1 MCNERLILKYMNMK
15 RFLISCTVCCGFA
28 TASPAQGLTDMT
40 HSREA
45 VMHNLPLGATHWT
58 GGFWGDRFNVLS
70 TTGIWSMW
78 DTWNTPYETID
89 ALGLHGSHGFANFQ
103 VAAGTV
109 KGKHHGPPFHDGDMY
124 KWLEA
129 CAAAYAVTKDPK
141 LDQLMDQFIEQVALA
156 QRADGYI
163 HTPVNIEER
172 NSLPP
177 TSLPPTPSCRGG
189 ESTAQKASPT
199 GGGLEGAGGSA
210 GAGSAASENAAGIEI
225 GKDQKHAFASRLNF
239 ETYNLGHLM
248 TAGIIHKRATGKT
261 TLFDCGRK
269 AADFLY
275 NFLTNDAAELSRNAI
290 CPSHYMGATEM
301 YRETGDKKYLTLA
314 EGLISIRD
322 SVKNGEDHN
331 QDRIPFRQQYE
342 AMGHAVRAN
351 YLYAGVADLY
361 AETGEAQLKKN
372 LEAIWDDIVNHKIY
386 IMGGCGAL
394 YDGVSPDG
402 TTYNQ
407 PSIQQI
413 HQAYGRQ
420 FQLPQEYAHN
430 EICAQIGMLLY
441 SWRMFQTDM
450 HPKYIDN
457 IENELYNGILS
468 GVSLDGKDYFYTE
481 ALRRT
486 KEYPYVLRWPK
497 HRQRYITCFCCPPNT
512 LRTLLE
518 AQEYAYSIKGDTLW
532 VNLYGQNTLKTD
544 DLEVEQQT
552 DYPWDGH
559 ITLTI
564 KKAKHLA
571 SIRMHIPGWSIGM
584 ELRLNGKPI
593 AAEALREPRKWKKG
607 DRIELILPMRPRLIE
622 ANPLVE
628 EAKNHIAIM
637 RGPIVYCLEGQDI
650 SAATGGS
657 SSAAATASPRINDI
671 AIPADVRFTE
681 TKVTICGHEMV
692 ALEADV
698 PIVNEDFWRNDELYR
713 ELRPV
718 TNRKA
723 HIRLIPYYAWDNR
736 GIQDMSLWLPLKR

>member
-1 MCNERLILKYMNMK
+1 MKRLLIL
-15 RFLISCTVCCGFA
+15 FFVGCVCSA
-28 TASPAQGLTDMT
+28 SSTTASAQGLTDM
-40 HSREA
+40 SRSRQA
-45 VMHNLPLGATHWT
+45 KMQNLPMGATRWT
-58 GGFWGDRFNVLS
+58 GGFWGDRFSVLS

-78 DTWNTPYETID
+78 DTWNTPYETMD
-89 ALGLHGSHGFANFQ
+89 ELGLHGSHGFANFQ

-129 CAAAYAVTKDPK
+129 CAAVYAVTKDAK
-141 LDQLMDQFIEQVALA
+141 IDSLMDRFIEQVALA
-156 QRADGYI
+156 QREDGYI
-163 HTPVNIEER
+163 HTPVVISER
-172 NSLPP
+172 N
-177 TSLPPTPSCRGG
+177 
-189 ESTAQKASPT
+189 
-199 GGGLEGAGGSA
+199 AGIDSHA
-210 GAGSAASENAAGIEI
+210 LTENAAGIEI

-261 TLFDCGRK
+261 TLFECGKK

-290 CPSHYMGATEM
+290 CPSHYMGAAEM
-301 YRETGDKKYLTLA
+301 YRETGDEKYLTLA
-314 EGLISIRD
+314 KGLIAIRD
-322 SVKNGEDHN
+322 SVTNGEDHN
-331 QDRIPFRQQYE
+331 QDRHKFRDQYE

-420 FQLPQEYAHN
+420 FQLPQEAAHN
-430 EICAQIGMLLY
+430 EICAQIGMMLY
-441 SWRMFQTDM
+441 SWRMFQTTVD
-450 HPKYIDN
+450 PKYVDN

-468 GVSLDGKDYFYTE
+468 GISLDGKDFFYTE

-486 KEYPYVLRWPK
+486 KEFPYTMRWPK

-512 LRTLLE
+512 LRTLCE

-532 VNLYGQNTLKTD
+532 VNLYGQNTLKTK
-544 DLEVEQQT
+544 DLEIEQVT
-552 DYPWDGH
+552 NYPWDGH
-559 ITLTI
+559 IKLII
-564 KKAKHLA
+564 KKAKTLR
-571 SIRMHIPGWSIGM
+571 SIRMHIPGWSTGM
-584 ELRLNGKPI
+584 TLRLNGRDI
-593 AAEALREPRKWKKG
+593 LAEDLRQPRKWKKG
-607 DRIELILPMRPRLIE
+607 DIIELDLPMRPRLME

-628 EAKNHIAIM
+628 EAKNEIAVM

-650 SAATGGS
+650 QGGY
-657 SSAAATASPRINDI
+657 RINDI
-671 AIPADVRFTE
+671 AIPTDVQFKE
-681 TKVTICGHEMV
+681 TKITMNGHEMIV
-692 ALEADV
+692 LEAEV
-698 PIVNEDFWRNDELYR
+698 PVVNQDFWRNDELYR
-713 ELRPV
+713 ELRPAKNLK
-718 TNRKA
+718 TK
-723 HIRLIPYYAWDNR
+723 IRLIPYYAWDNR
-736 GIQDMSLWLPLKR
+736 GIQDMSLWLPLAR

>member
-1 MCNERLILKYMNMK
+1 M
-15 RFLISCTVCCGFA
+15 
-28 TASPAQGLTDMT
+28 
-40 HSREA
+40 SRSSQA
-45 VMHNLPLGATHWT
+45 KMHNLPMGAVHWT
-58 GGFWGDRFNVLS
+58 GGFWGDVFD
-70 TTGIWSMW
+70 TMHGTGVWEMW
-78 DTWNTPYETID
+78 NTWNTPWETLD
-89 ALGLHGSHGFANFQ
+89 ADGKHGSHGFRNFE

-129 CAAAYAVTKDPK
+129 CAAVYAVTKDGE
-141 LDQLMDQFIEQVALA
+141 LDALMDRFIEQVALA

-163 HTPVNIEER
+163 HTPVVISER
-172 NSLPP
+172 N
-177 TSLPPTPSCRGG
+177 
-189 ESTAQKASPT
+189 
-199 GGGLEGAGGSA
+199 AGIDSHA
-210 GAGSAASENAAGIEI
+210 NTENAAGITI
-225 GKDQKHAFASRLNF
+225 GKDQAHAFASRLNF

-248 TAGIIHKRATGKT
+248 TAGIVHKRATGKT
-261 TLFDCGRK
+261 TLFECGKK

-290 CPSHYMGATEM
+290 CPSHYMGAAEM
-301 YRETGDKKYLTLA
+301 YRETGDPKYLELA
-314 EGLISIRD
+314 KGLIAIRD
-322 SVKNGEDHN
+322 SVTNGEDHN
-331 QDRIPFRQQYE
+331 QDRHKFRDQYE

-361 AETGEAQLKKN
+361 AETGEAQLLKN
-372 LEAIWDDIVNHKIY
+372 LTAIWDDIVNHKIY

-402 TTYNQ
+402 TTYDQ

-420 FQLPQEYAHN
+420 FQLPQEAAHN
-430 EICAQIGMLLY
+430 EICAQIGMMLF
-441 SWRMFQTDM
+441 SWRLFQTTVN
-450 HPKYIDN
+450 PKYIDN

-468 GVSLDGKDYFYTE
+468 GVSLDGKDFFYTE

-486 KEYPYVLRWPK
+486 KEFPYVMRWPK
-497 HRQRYITCFCCPPNT
+497 HRQRYISCFCCPPNT
-512 LRTLLE
+512 LRTLCQ

-571 SIRMHIPGWSIGM
+571 SIRMHIPGWSTGM

-593 AAEALREPRKWKKG
+593 AAKALREPRKWKKG

-628 EAKNHIAIM
+628 ETKNHIAIM

-650 SAATGGS
+650 SAATVGS
-657 SSAAATASPRINDI
+657 GSAAATASPAPRINDI

>member
-1 MCNERLILKYMNMK
+1 M
-15 RFLISCTVCCGFA
+15 
-28 TASPAQGLTDMT
+28 
-40 HSREA
+40 SRTKQA
-45 VMHNLPLGATHWT
+45 VMQNTPMGAVRWT
-58 GGFWGDRFNVLS
+58 GGFWGDRFQILS

-129 CAAAYAVTKDPK
+129 CAAVYAVTKDPK
-141 LDQLMDQFIEQVALA
+141 IDALMDKFIEQVALA

-163 HTPVNIEER
+163 HTPVVISER
-172 NSLPP
+172 N
-177 TSLPPTPSCRGG
+177 
-189 ESTAQKASPT
+189 
-199 GGGLEGAGGSA
+199 
-210 GAGSAASENAAGIEI
+210 AGIDSHAGDNTVI
-225 GKDQKHAFASRLNF
+225 GIAIGADQKKAFASRLNF

-261 TLFDCGRK
+261 TLFDCGKK

-290 CPSHYMGATEM
+290 CPSHYMGAAEM
-301 YRETGDKKYLTLA
+301 YRETGEAKYLELA
-314 EGLISIRD
+314 KGLIAIRD
-322 SVKNGEDHN
+322 SVTNGEDHN
-331 QDRIPFRQQYE
+331 QDRHKFRDQYE

-361 AETGEAQLKKN
+361 AETGEAQLMKN
-372 LEAIWDDIVNHKIY
+372 LSAIWDDIVNHKIY

-402 TTYNQ
+402 TTYDQ

-420 FQLPQEYAHN
+420 FQLPQEAAHN
-430 EICAQIGMLLY
+430 EICAQIGMLLF
-441 SWRMFQTDM
+441 SWRMYQTTADGR
-450 HPKYIDN
+450 YLDN

-468 GVSLDGKDYFYTE
+468 GISLDGRDFFYTE

-486 KEYPYVLRWPK
+486 KEFPYVMRWPK

-512 LRTLLE
+512 LRTLCE
-518 AQEYAYSIKGDTLW
+518 AQEYAYSISKDTLY
-532 VNLYGQNTLKTD
+532 VNLYGQNSLVTKNFV
-544 DLEVEQQT
+544 LEQTT
-552 DYPWDGH
+552 DYPWDGN
-559 ITLTI
+559 ISIEI
-564 KKAKHLA
+564 KKIKRL
-571 SIRMHIPGWSIGM
+571 STIVLHIPSWADSYT
-584 ELRLNGKPI
+584 LRVNGEQVSSPVI
-593 AAEALREPRKWKKG
+593 TRKWKKG
-607 DRIELILPMRPRLIE
+607 DRIELDMPMKPRLIE

-628 EAKNHIAIM
+628 EAKNQIAVM

-650 SAATGGS
+650 QGDY
-657 SSAAATASPRINDI
+657 RINDI
-671 AIPADVRFTE
+671 AIPADVKFAE
-681 TKVTICGHEMV
+681 TQLTIEGHKMV
-692 ALEADV
+692 ALEAEV
-698 PIVNEDFWRNDELYR
+698 PVVSKDFWRNNELYR

-718 TNRKA
+718 KIATPHSDQRSENQTTK
-723 HIRLIPYYAWDNR
+723 IRLIPYYAWDNR
-736 GIQDMSLWLPLKR
+736 GIQDMSLWLPLRR

>member
-1 MCNERLILKYMNMK
+1 MK
-15 RFLISCTVCCGFA
+15 RYLLICFVCCCVTA
-28 TASPAQGLTDMT
+28 TLPAQGLTDM
-40 HSREA
+40 SRSQQA
-45 VMHNLPLGATHWT
+45 QMHNLPMGAVHWT
-58 GGFWGDRFNVLS
+58 GGFWGDVFD
-70 TTGIWSMW
+70 TMHGTGVWEMW
-78 DTWNTPYETID
+78 NTWNTPWETLD
-89 ALGLHGSHGFANFQ
+89 SDGKHGSHGFRNFE

-129 CAAAYAVTKDPK
+129 CAAVYAVTKDAE
-141 LDQLMDQFIEQVALA
+141 LDVLMDRFIEQVALA

-163 HTPVNIEER
+163 HTPVVISER
-172 NSLPP
+172 NQGIDSH
-177 TSLPPTPSCRGG
+177 
-189 ESTAQKASPT
+189 
-199 GGGLEGAGGSA
+199 AGT
-210 GAGSAASENAAGIEI
+210 ENAAGITI
-225 GKDQKHAFASRLNF
+225 GKDQAHAFASRLNF

-248 TAGIIHKRATGKT
+248 TAGIVHKRATGKT
-261 TLFDCGRK
+261 NLFDCGRK

-290 CPSHYMGATEM
+290 CPSHYMGAAEM
-301 YRETGDKKYLTLA
+301 YRETGDPKYLELA
-314 EGLISIRD
+314 KGLIAIRD
-322 SVKNGEDHN
+322 SVTNGEDHN
-331 QDRIPFRQQYE
+331 QDRHKFRDQYE

-361 AETGEAQLKKN
+361 AETGEAQLLKN
-372 LEAIWDDIVNHKIY
+372 LTAIWDDIVNHKIY

-402 TTYNQ
+402 TTYDQ

-420 FQLPQEYAHN
+420 FQLPQEAAHN
-430 EICAQIGMLLY
+430 EICAQIGMMLF
-441 SWRMFQTDM
+441 SWRLFQTTVN
-450 HPKYIDN
+450 PKYIDN

-468 GVSLDGKDYFYTE
+468 GVSLDGKDFFYTE

-486 KEYPYVLRWPK
+486 KEFPYVMRWPK
-497 HRQRYITCFCCPPNT
+497 HRQRYISCFCCPPNT
-512 LRTLLE
+512 LRTLCQ
-518 AQEYAYSIKGDTLW
+518 AQEYAYSINKDTLW
-532 VNLYGQNTLKTD
+532 VNLYGQNVLKTK
-544 DLEVEQQT
+544 DLEIEQQT
-552 DYPWDGH
+552 NYPWDGH
-559 ITLTI
+559 IRLTI

-571 SIRMHIPGWSIGM
+571 SIRMHIPGWSTGM

-593 AAEALREPRKWKKG
+593 AAKALREPRKWKKG

-650 SAATGGS
+650 SAATVGS
-657 SSAAATASPRINDI
+657 GSAAATASPAPRINDI

>member
-1 MCNERLILKYMNMK
+1 MK
-15 RFLISCTVCCGFA
+15 RYLLICFVCCCVTA
-28 TASPAQGLTDMT
+28 TLPAQGLTDM
-40 HSREA
+40 SRSQQA
-45 VMHNLPLGATHWT
+45 QMHNLPMGAVHWT
-58 GGFWGDRFNVLS
+58 GGFWGDVFD
-70 TTGIWSMW
+70 TMHGTGVWEMW
-78 DTWNTPYETID
+78 NTWNTPWETLD
-89 ALGLHGSHGFANFQ
+89 SDGKHGSHGFRNFE

-129 CAAAYAVTKDPK
+129 CAAVYAVTKDAE
-141 LDQLMDQFIEQVALA
+141 LDVLMDRFIEQVALA

-163 HTPVNIEER
+163 HTPVVISER
-172 NSLPP
+172 NQGIDSH
-177 TSLPPTPSCRGG
+177 
-189 ESTAQKASPT
+189 
-199 GGGLEGAGGSA
+199 AGT
-210 GAGSAASENAAGIEI
+210 ENAAGITI
-225 GKDQKHAFASRLNF
+225 GKDQAHAFASRLNF

-248 TAGIIHKRATGKT
+248 TAGIVHKRATGKT

-290 CPSHYMGATEM
+290 CPSHYMGAAEM
-301 YRETGDKKYLTLA
+301 YRETGDPKYLELA
-314 EGLISIRD
+314 KGLIAIRD
-322 SVKNGEDHN
+322 SVTNGEDHN
-331 QDRIPFRQQYE
+331 QDRHKFRDQYE

-361 AETGEAQLKKN
+361 AETGEAQLLKN
-372 LEAIWDDIVNHKIY
+372 LTAIWDDIVNHKIY

-402 TTYNQ
+402 TTYDQ

-420 FQLPQEYAHN
+420 FQLPQEAAHN
-430 EICAQIGMLLY
+430 EICAQIGMMLF
-441 SWRMFQTDM
+441 SWRLFQTTVN
-450 HPKYIDN
+450 PKYIDN

-468 GVSLDGKDYFYTE
+468 GVSLDGKDFFYTE

-486 KEYPYVLRWPK
+486 KEFPYVMRWPK
-497 HRQRYITCFCCPPNT
+497 HRQRYISCFCCPPNT
-512 LRTLLE
+512 LRTLCQ

-571 SIRMHIPGWSIGM
+571 SIRMHIPGWSTGM

-593 AAEALREPRKWKKG
+593 AAKALREPRKWKKG

-628 EAKNHIAIM
+628 ETKNHIAIM

-650 SAATGGS
+650 SAATVGS
-657 SSAAATASPRINDI
+657 GSAAATASPAPRINDI

>member
-1 MCNERLILKYMNMK
+1 MK
-15 RFLISCTVCCGFA
+15 KLLLLCTVCCCFTA
-28 TASPAQGLTDMT
+28 TTVSAQGLTDM
-40 HSREA
+40 SRSKQA
-45 VMHNLPLGATHWT
+45 KMQNLPMGATQWT
-58 GGFWGDRFNVLS
+58 GGFWGDRFQMLS

-103 VAAGTV
+103 VAAGTI

-129 CAAAYAVTKDPK
+129 CAAVYAVTKDPK
-141 LDQLMDQFIEQVALA
+141 IDALMDQFIEQVALA

-163 HTPVNIEER
+163 HTPVVISER
-172 NSLPP
+172 NAGIDTHSL
-177 TSLPPTPSCRGG
+177 T
-189 ESTAQKASPT
+189 
-199 GGGLEGAGGSA
+199 
-210 GAGSAASENAAGIEI
+210 ENAAGIEI

-261 TLFDCGRK
+261 TLFECGKK

-290 CPSHYMGATEM
+290 CPSHYMGAAEM
-301 YRETGDKKYLTLA
+301 YRETGDQKYLRLT
-314 EGLISIRD
+314 EGLIAIRD
-322 SVKNGEDHN
+322 SVTNGEDHN
-331 QDRIPFRQQYE
+331 QDRLKFRDQYE

-361 AETGEAQLKKN
+361 AETGEEQLKRN

-407 PSIQQI
+407 PYIQQI

-420 FQLPQEYAHN
+420 FQLPQEAAHN
-430 EICAQIGMLLY
+430 EICAQIGMLLF
-441 SWRMFQTDM
+441 SWRMYQTDM
-450 HPKYIDN
+450 HPKYVDI

-468 GVSLDGKDYFYTE
+468 GISLDGRDFFYTE

-486 KEYPYVLRWPK
+486 NEFPYTMRWPK

-512 LRTLLE
+512 LRTLCQ
-518 AQEYAYSIKGDTLW
+518 AQEYAYSVKGDTLW
-532 VNLYGQNTLKTD
+532 VNLYGQNTLKTK
-544 DLEVEQQT
+544 DLEIEQQT
-552 DYPWDGH
+552 GYPWDGH
-559 ITLTI
+559 ITLTV
-564 KKAKHLA
+564 KRAKRLA
-571 SIRMHIPGWSIGM
+571 SIRMHIPGWSDGM
-584 ELRLNGKPI
+584 TLRLNGKDI
-593 AAEALREPRKWKKG
+593 LAEDLRQPRKWKKG
-607 DRIELILPMRPRLIE
+607 DQVELILPMKPRLIE

-628 EAKNHIAIM
+628 EAKNQVAVM
-637 RGPIVYCLEGQDI
+637 RGPIVYCLEGEDI
-650 SAATGGS
+650 SATGASATDK
-657 SSAAATASPRINDI
+657 PRINDI
-671 AIPADVRFTE
+671 AIPADVKFTE
-681 TKVTICGHEMV
+681 TTVTIAGHQMV

-698 PIVNEDFWRNDELYR
+698 PVVNRDFWGKDDLYR

-718 TNRKA
+718 RQQTA

-736 GIQDMSLWLPLKR
+736 GIQDMSLWLPLAR

>member
-1 MCNERLILKYMNMK
+1 MKKLLILCLACCS
-15 RFLISCTVCCGFA
+15 LIATVRTA
-28 TASPAQGLTDMT
+28 TAQGLTDMS
-40 HSREA
+40 HSKQA
-45 VMHNLPLGATHWT
+45 LMQNLPLGATQWT
-58 GGFWGDRFNVLS
+58 GGFWGERFNVLS

-78 DTWNTPYETID
+78 ETWNTPYETID
-89 ALGLHGSHGFANFQ
+89 ALGQHGSHGFANFQ
-103 VAAGTV
+103 AAAGTV

-129 CAAAYAVTKDPK
+129 CAAVYAVTKDPK
-141 LDQLMDQFIEQVALA
+141 LDALMDRFIEQVALA

-163 HTPVNIEER
+163 HTPVVIAER
-172 NSLPP
+172 NQGIDSH
-177 TSLPPTPSCRGG
+177 
-189 ESTAQKASPT
+189 
-199 GGGLEGAGGSA
+199 AGTD
-210 GAGSAASENAAGIEI
+210 NAAGIEI

-248 TAGIIHKRATGKT
+248 TAGIVHKRATGKT

-290 CPSHYMGATEM
+290 CPSHYMGAAEM
-301 YRETGDKKYLTLA
+301 YRETGDQKYLRLA
-314 EGLISIRD
+314 EGLIAIRD
-322 SVKNGEDHN
+322 SVTNGEDHN
-331 QDRIPFRQQYE
+331 QDRLKFRDQYE

-361 AETGEAQLKKN
+361 AETGEQQLKRN

-407 PSIQQI
+407 PYIQQI

-420 FQLPQEYAHN
+420 FQLPQEAAHN
-430 EICAQIGMLLY
+430 EICAQIGMLLF
-441 SWRMFQTDM
+441 SWRMYQTDM
-450 HPKYIDN
+450 HPKYVDI

-468 GVSLDGKDYFYTE
+468 GISLDGRDFFYTE

-486 KEYPYVLRWPK
+486 KEFPYTMRWPK

-512 LRTLLE
+512 LRTLCQ
-518 AQEYAYSIKGDTLW
+518 AQEYAYSVKGDTLW
-532 VNLYGQNTLKTD
+532 VNLYGQNTLKTKD
-544 DLEVEQQT
+544 MEIEQQT
-552 DYPWDGH
+552 SYPWDGH
-559 ITLTI
+559 ITLTV
-564 KKAKHLA
+564 KRAKRLA
-571 SIRMHIPGWSIGM
+571 SIRMHIPGWSDGM
-584 ELRLNGKPI
+584 TLRLNGKDI
-593 AAEALREPRKWKKG
+593 LAEDLRQPRKWKKG
-607 DRIELILPMRPRLIE
+607 DQVELILPMKPRLIE

-628 EAKNHIAIM
+628 EAKNQVAVM
-637 RGPIVYCLEGQDI
+637 RGPIVYCLEGDDI
-650 SAATGGS
+650 SATGASATDK
-657 SSAAATASPRINDI
+657 PRINDI
-671 AIPADVRFTE
+671 AIPADVKFTE
-681 TKVTICGHEMV
+681 TTVTIADHQMV

-698 PIVNEDFWRNDELYR
+698 PVVNRDFWGKDDLYR

-718 TNRKA
+718 RQQTA

-736 GIQDMSLWLPLKR
+736 GIQDMSLWLPLAR

>member
-1 MCNERLILKYMNMK
+1 MK
-15 RFLISCTVCCGFA
+15 RYLLICFVCCCVTA
-28 TASPAQGLTDMT
+28 TLPAQGLTDM
-40 HSREA
+40 SRSQQA
-45 VMHNLPLGATHWT
+45 QMHNLPMGAVHWT
-58 GGFWGDRFNVLS
+58 GGFWGDVFD
-70 TTGIWSMW
+70 TMHGTGVWEMW
-78 DTWNTPYETID
+78 NTWNTPWETLD
-89 ALGLHGSHGFANFQ
+89 SDGKHGSHGFRNFE

-129 CAAAYAVTKDPK
+129 CAAVYAVTKDAE
-141 LDQLMDQFIEQVALA
+141 LDVLMDRFIEQVALA

-163 HTPVNIEER
+163 HTPVVISER
-172 NSLPP
+172 NQGIDSH
-177 TSLPPTPSCRGG
+177 
-189 ESTAQKASPT
+189 
-199 GGGLEGAGGSA
+199 AGT
-210 GAGSAASENAAGIEI
+210 ENAAGITI
-225 GKDQKHAFASRLNF
+225 GKDQAHAFASRLNF

-248 TAGIIHKRATGKT
+248 TAGIVHKRATGKT
-261 TLFDCGRK
+261 NLFDCGRK

-290 CPSHYMGATEM
+290 CPSHYMGAAEM
-301 YRETGDKKYLTLA
+301 YRETGDPKYLELA
-314 EGLISIRD
+314 KGLIAIRD
-322 SVKNGEDHN
+322 SVTNGEDHN
-331 QDRIPFRQQYE
+331 QDRHKFRDQYE

-361 AETGEAQLKKN
+361 AETGEAQLLKN
-372 LEAIWDDIVNHKIY
+372 LTAIWDDIVNHKIY

-402 TTYNQ
+402 TTYDQ

-420 FQLPQEYAHN
+420 FQLPQEAAHN
-430 EICAQIGMLLY
+430 EICAQIGMMLF
-441 SWRMFQTDM
+441 SWRLFQTTVN
-450 HPKYIDN
+450 PKYIDN

-468 GVSLDGKDYFYTE
+468 GVSLDGKDFFYTE

-486 KEYPYVLRWPK
+486 KEFPYVMRWPK
-497 HRQRYITCFCCPPNT
+497 HRQRYISCFCCPPNT
-512 LRTLLE
+512 LRTLCQ
-518 AQEYAYSIKGDTLW
+518 AQEYAYSINKDTLW
-532 VNLYGQNTLKTD
+532 VNLYGQNVLKTK
-544 DLEVEQQT
+544 DLEIEQQT
-552 DYPWDGH
+552 NYPWDGH

-571 SIRMHIPGWSIGM
+571 SIRMHIPGWSTGM

-593 AAEALREPRKWKKG
+593 AAKALREPRKWKKG
-607 DRIELILPMRPRLIE
+607 ERIELILPMRPRLIE

-628 EAKNHIAIM
+628 ETKNHIAIM

-650 SAATGGS
+650 SAATVGS
-657 SSAAATASPRINDI
+657 GSAAATASPAPRINDI